1 MTVDIIIGSAM
12 IMTGLISE
20 LMGLFFYM
28 MNSSSS
34 APIIAAVIFFITGLI
49 LIVKGFGR
57 FRSGML
63 LKPELIKSAILKT
76 AKKNNGE
83 ITKEKIIEEIG
94 WSKIIE
100 SEINEMI
107 KEKNIIIDERDG
119 IVYYIFPEFKP
130 VEEQTE

>member
-119 IVYYIFPEFKP
+119 IVYYIFPEFRS

>member
-119 IVYYIFPEFKP
+119 IVYYIFHEFKP

>member
-1 MTVDIIIGSAM
+1 MTADIIIGSAM
-12 IMTGLISE
+12 IVTGLISE

-28 MNSSSS
+28 MHSRSS
-34 APIIAAVIFFITGLI
+34 AIIIAAVVFFITGLI

-57 FRSGML
+57 LRSGIL
-63 LKPELIKSAILKT
+63 LKPDLIKSGILKT
-76 AKKNNGE
+76 AQKNNGE